1 MQTKMACSHLK
12 RYRLSCAES
21 AKRPR
26 NAKTNTS
33 NNKKK
38 RTINSVYS
46 FNERLGQRPLTHR
59 GRALPSYMNVIGF
72 GPGI

>member
-1 MQTKMACSHLK
+1 
-12 RYRLSCAES
+12 
-21 AKRPR
+21 
-26 NAKTNTS
+26 
-33 NNKKK
+33 
-38 RTINSVYS
+38 VYS